1 MPPVRGTLSC
11 SMQKSHSTV
20 AHITW
25 FWIVQVYF
33 NPYPRCCSD
42 INLSSDISA
51 ISLLLWPVT
60 ITLWLKS
67 NFQNNDS
74 GCVIFRSLSEL
85 YLCGMCYQIKL
96 SSNAVGLQ
104 NGDQLSA
111 HLYVIQRLF
120 EWLSQL
126 IPIKDIMAYHL
137 K

>member
-1 MPPVRGTLSC
+1 MVLFRYQSLFRYLS
-11 SMQKSHSTV
+11 
-20 AHITW
+20 
-25 FWIVQVYF
+25 
-33 NPYPRCCSD
+33 
-42 INLSSDISA
+42 NLFT
-51 ISLLLWPVT
+51 SLT
-60 ITLWLKS
+60 CNYLWLKS
-67 NFQNNDS
+67 NFQNNDP

-96 SSNAVGLQ
+96 SSNAVSLQ